1 VAADTG
7 GMSAAEKAFGT
18 AVKTW
23 RNRLSPVDVALP
35 HGPTR
40 RAAGLRREE
49 LAALAGVSVDYVVRL
64 EQGRSRNPSAQVVA
78 ALARALQLDLA
89 ERDHLYRLAGLLP
102 PTGQVS
108 THIPPG
114 VQRLVGRLG
123 DVPLAVF
130 TADWTLVSWTPL
142 WSTLLGDPHDRP
154 AGQWNLVRVVFGD
167 GELAPWPVCSSADP
181 AVMAAGLVA
190 DLRSAAVTYP
200 GDADLARFIEQMR
213 ADSPRFA
220 RLWDSGAVGAHLS
233 DRKTI
238 IHPAAGRLTLDCDI
252 LTAHGSDLRIVVYTA
267 ATGTPDAEKLDFL
280 RVTAIR
286 ALSA

>member
-1 VAADTG
+1 
-7 GMSAAEKAFGT
+7 MSAAEKTFGT

-35 HGPTR
+35 HGPAR

-130 TADWTLVSWTPL
+130 TADWTLLSWTPL

-154 AGQWNLVRVVFGD
+154 AAEWNLIRLVFSG
-167 GELAPWPVCSSADP
+167 GAPAPWPVRSSRDD
-181 AVMAAGLVA
+181 AVLAAGLVA
-190 DLRSAAVTYP
+190 DLRSAGVTYP
-200 GDADLARFIEQMR
+200 GDADLTRFIEQMR
-213 ADSPRFA
+213 ASSPAFA

-238 IHPAAGRLTLDCDI
+238 DHPAVGELTLDCDI

-286 ALSA
+286 AMPV